1 MKQIVVAEFGSPD
14 VMKCRQAPTPT
25 PGPNQVLVEVKAVGV
40 NPVDT
45 YIRSGVYPVLPSLP
59 YTPGRDAAG
68 LVSAVGDQVGR
79 FKPGDRVYLAAG
91 SSAYASHLV
100 ADETAVRP
108 LPAKASFEQGACLG
122 VPCATAYRALM
133 QVGRARP
140 GERLLVHGASGS
152 VGQAVLQFAKAH
164 GLISVGTAGTDEGM
178 EVVRQAGA
186 HTACRHQDSGAH
198 GPYDLIVEMLANVN
212 LDRDLDMLNRRGR
225 VVIVGN
231 RGKLE
236 IDPRK
241 TMTGDLSILGMSLAN
256 AEPAELAEIHAAI
269 EAALECGI
277 LAPHITERLPL
288 EQAGESH
295 RKVMEPGQNGKI
307 VLIP

>member
-1 MKQIVVAEFGSPD
+1 MKKIVVSEFGAPE
-14 VMKCRQAPTPT
+14 VMKCLEAPDPA
-25 PGPNQVLVEVKAVGV
+25 PGPGQVLVEVKAAGV

-45 YIRSGVYPVLPSLP
+45 YIRSGVYPALPALP

-68 LVSAVGDQVGR
+68 LVSAVGEKVTR

-91 SSAYASHLV
+91 TSAYAALLV

-164 GLISVGTAGTDEGM
+164 GLSTVGTAGTDDGL
-178 EVVRQAGA
+178 EVVRQSGA
-186 HTACRHQDSGAH
+186 HTACRHQDSAAH
-198 GPYDLIVEMLANVN
+198 GPYDLIIEMLANIN

-241 TMTGDLSILGMSLAN
+241 TMTRDLSILGMSLAN
-256 AEPAELAEIHAAI
+256 AEPAELEEIHAAI

-277 LAPHITERLPL
+277 LAPNVTVRLPL
-288 EQAGESH
+288 EQAAEAH
-295 RKVMEPGQNGKI
+295 RMVMEPGQNGKI
-307 VLIP
+307 VLLP